1 MVSYVVYDNEADF
14 YDIYYASCLN
24 GWTMGD
30 LAVAPSDITRFYY
43 YLFGSE
49 VMWVRDLNLCA
60 CRCGGA
66 CSLQCF
72 RLSRVGLTLGRGVPP
87 WSRPPLGAIALSTL
101 PRLLSSAG
109 GQLNVGRADGRVA
122 SALTGMVARL
132 TVRPRAYARPSDSGC
147 SGQLV
152 WELARLQVQ
161 RFHQPVRVA
170 DATSGSSRCGL
181 RIRFPHHWV
190 PAFTLGKLRCRDER
204 G

>member
-49 VMWVRDLNLCA
+49 VMGPGSESVCVPLR
-60 CRCGGA
+60 G
-66 CSLQCF
+66 
-72 RLSRVGLTLGRGVPP
+72 RLLAPMLSFISSRPDTRAGCPTMVPP
-87 WSRPPLGAIALSTL
+87 PPRCHRLSTL